1 LIDELW
7 RERAPV
13 SAAKTVQVYVSRLR
27 KALGA
32 SVIVT
37 EGRGYRLAVEP
48 EQVDV
53 DKFELLSA
61 EGRRALA
68 QGDAGRARERLS
80 SALGL
85 WRGEPLA
92 DVAYEP
98 FAQHAITELREAK
111 LAALEDRIE
120 ADLAVGRD
128 GDLIGELESLVASNP
143 LQERLRGQLMLALT
157 GLGGRL
163 TRLPCICRRASC
175 CATS

>member
-1 LIDELW
+1 MLALLLLHRGEVVSLDRLVDELW
-7 RERAPV
+7 GERAPA
-13 SAAKTVQVYVSRLR
+13 SATKTVQVYVSRLR
-27 KALGA
+27 KVLGA

-53 DKFELLSA
+53 GKFELLSA
-61 EGRRALA
+61 AGRRALA
-68 QGDAGRARERLS
+68 SGDAGRAREQLS

-98 FAQHAITELREAK
+98 FAQNAISRLREAK

-143 LQERLRGQLMLALT
+143 LQERLRG
-157 GLGGRL
+157 
-163 TRLPCICRRASC
+163 S
-175 CATS
+175 